1 MDPAFTKRIGF
12 REPVNRFVF
21 QSLKELA
28 MNAIKKF
35 IRDEEG
41 VTAIEYG
48 LIAAIIAVGL
58 ILILG
63 TVRDSLIDIY
73 QRIADALDAA

>member
-1 MDPAFTKRIGF
+1 
-12 REPVNRFVF
+12 
-21 QSLKELA
+21 

-48 LIAAIIAVGL
+48 LIAALIAIVIIAGATIAGEKLAIIFNKIGEVL
-58 ILILG
+58 
-63 TVRDSLIDIY
+63 TTAADSL
-73 QRIADALDAA
+73 